1 MRFSSLLNSLISSD
15 STPRPLICDCHL
27 AQVPTSRVTQK
38 LILQTVIRSI
48 RNSETA
54 LQLSHDLPSRE
65 RPRLHLSGRSE
76 HMHGSVPLGART
88 WAAASRLGRRMD
100 ELVKTMLTVSKRF
113 CFHLHNSQF
122 SNFPTLVH
130 CIHLKT

>member
-38 LILQTVIRSI
+38 LIRSI
-48 RNSETA
+48 RNSVTV